1 MIQDDFGE
9 IERYA
14 HMWNWL
20 PDWDIVKSIYDTF
33 PDSYSVLTPFAYTYL
48 EELIRSTTSQYGIIP
63 IDKNGNRLSKRKTDE
78 ALVNLAIS
86 ENRDKVEYVKLLK
99 MINKKYYKSAS
110 ELDRGN
116 NRHSTTHGFMHPRFW
131 TKESFEELIHD
142 IAELSKYGMF

>member
-1 MIQDDFGE
+1 MISDDFDE

-20 PDWDIVKSIYDTF
+20 PDWDIVKSIYETF
-33 PDSYSVLTPFAYTYL
+33 PESYSVLTPFAYSYL
-48 EELIRSTTSQYGIIP
+48 EEIIRSTTREYGIAP
-63 IDKNGNRLSKRKTDE
+63 VDEKGNKIKKRKTCE
-78 ALVNLAIS
+78 ELIKLAIH
-86 ENRDKVEYVKLLK
+86 ENRDKAEYVKLLK
-99 MINKKYYKSAS
+99 SIKEKHYKPAS
-110 ELDRGN
+110 EFDQGN

>member
-1 MIQDDFGE
+1 MIIDDFKE

-20 PDWDIVKSIYDTF
+20 PDWDMVVDIYRTF

-78 ALVNLAIS
+78 GLINLAIS
-86 ENRDKVEYVKLLK
+86 ENRDKPEYIKLLK
-99 MINKKYYKSAS
+99 TINDKYYKPAS

-116 NRHSTTHGFMHPRFW
+116 NRHSTIHGFMHSGYW
-131 TKESFEELIHD
+131 SKESFEELIHD

>member
-1 MIQDDFGE
+1 MIQDDFDE

-20 PDWDIVKSIYDTF
+20 PDWDIAKSIYETF
-33 PDSYSVLTPFAYTYL
+33 PESYSVLTPFAYTYL

-86 ENRDKVEYVKLLK
+86 ENRDKLEYVNLLK

-110 ELDRGN
+110 EFDQGN